1 MDFLSGLLYKRRMF
15 LRLRRL
21 LPVLLFCLFALSHGH
36 GEALGISADEGENIR
51 VYEEAGQSVV
61 NIVSSTVSYDFFYN
75 PVPSTGSGS
84 GVIVDRAGHIVTN
97 YHVIEGARELSVTL
111 FDGTKFAAEAVGVDP
126 GNDLAVLK
134 IKAPL
139 NKLKPV
145 SFGDSAS
152 LKVGQKA
159 LAIGNPFGLDK
170 TLTVGIISSL
180 GRTMRATNGRLI
192 REVIQTD
199 AAINPGNSGGPLL
212 NSDGKLIGVNTAIF
226 SPVNGSIGIGF
237 AIPANKVKRIL
248 PELIE
253 KGYVR
258 RPWLGISGQSIDE
271 RDAGLLGLDT
281 AGVLIAD
288 VYKGSPAHKAG
299 LKGSTR
305 NIRIGNVIIASGGDL
320 ITAVNGRALKTMDE
334 FNEIM
339 DSSEVGSTI
348 TVKILR
354 DGKVRSITVRLEEM
368 PRD

>member
-1 MDFLSGLLYKRRMF
+1 MA
-15 LRLRRL
+15 
-21 LPVLLFCLFALSHGH
+21 LFALVP
-36 GEALGISADEGENIR
+36 EAALCISADEGENIK
-51 VYEEAGQSVV
+51 VYDEAGQSVV

-97 YHVIEGARELSVTL
+97 YHVINGARELSVTL
-111 FDGTKFAAEAVGVDP
+111 FDGSKFAAVAVGADP

-152 LKVGQKA
+152 LRVGQKA

-192 REVIQTD
+192 RDVIQTD

-212 NSDGKLIGVNTAIF
+212 NGDGKLIGVNTAIF

-237 AIPANKVKRIL
+237 AIPANAVKKIL

-258 RPWLGISGQSIDE
+258 RPWLGISGQTIDE
-271 RDAGLLGLDT
+271 RDAEPLGLGS

-288 VYKGSPAHKAG
+288 VYKGAPAHKAG

-305 NIRIGNVIIASGGDL
+305 NVRLGNVIIATGGDL
-320 ITAVNGRALKTMDE
+320 ITAVNGMAVKSMDE
-334 FNEIM
+334 FNGIM

>member
-1 MDFLSGLLYKRRMF
+1 MDFLSGLLYKWEMF
-15 LRLRRL
+15 LKLRRL
-21 LPVLLFCLFALSHGH
+21 LPVVLIALFAFAPQAALS
-36 GEALGISADEGENIR
+36 ISADEGENIR

-75 PVPSTGSGS
+75 PMPSTGSGS

-97 YHVIEGARELSVTL
+97 YHVINGARSLSVTL
-111 FDGTKFAAEAVGVDP
+111 FDGSKFAAEAIGADP

-139 NKLKPV
+139 NKLKPI
-145 SFGDSAS
+145 SFGDSTG

-192 REVIQTD
+192 RDVIQTD

-212 NSDGKLIGVNTAIF
+212 NGDGKLIGVNTAIF

-237 AIPANKVKRIL
+237 AIPANAVKKIL

-258 RPWLGISGQSIDE
+258 RPWLGITGQTIDAS
-271 RDAGLLGLDT
+271 DAGPLGLDG

-299 LKGSTR
+299 LRGSSR
-305 NIRIGNVIIASGGDL
+305 NVRLGNVIIAAGGDL
-320 ITAVNGRALKTMDE
+320 ITAVNGMAVKSMDE
-334 FNEIM
+334 FNGIM
-339 DSSEVGSTI
+339 DSSEIGSTI
-348 TVKILR
+348 TVKLIR
-354 DGKVRSITVRLEEM
+354 DGKVRSISVSLEEM